1 MIFGIPGLSTIFYIF
16 SVLAMPMTELSRTA
30 RGLSTPRRWRAIVR
44 HSALVAV
51 IVTCVWL
58 VSENH
63 PVIGALRQ
71 GGALH
76 DVWAWAAKGSLALMV
91 LLALLPWL
99 ARALRAAYH
108 GLGWACAH
116 SRHPHPARPH
126 PSVLARLCPDC
137 GKLMFHAQGMPSK
150 PSLPMVPA
158 VVEEA

>member
-1 MIFGIPGLSTIFYIF
+1 MIFGIPGLSTIFYII
-16 SVLAMPMTELSRTA
+16 SVLAMPMTELSKAA
-30 RGLSTPRRWRAIVR
+30 RGLSTLQRRRAIVR

-63 PVIGALRQ
+63 PAIEALRQ

-76 DVWAWAAKGSLALMV
+76 DVWAWASKASLALMV

-108 GLGWACAH
+108 GLGWACTH

-137 GKLMFHAQGMPSK
+137 GKLMFHAQGK
-150 PSLPMVPA
+150 PSLPMAPA